1 MFHELSTVA
10 FALSASISW
19 GAGDFS
25 GGIATRRAQV
35 LSVVFGSYAVGAC
48 ILVLLALILS

>member
-19 GAGDFS
+19 GSGDFS
-25 GGIATRRAQV
+25 GGIATRHV
-35 LSVVFGSYAVGAC
+35 KY
-48 ILVLLALILS
+48 